1 MNREQKAKIE
11 LDNAEERLKKSGLYD
26 KAIIDIATKGAPLF
40 GDVLSLKEYYDLPKR
55 VREKF
60 NYKYFQDKYGGKVNI
75 PKDVAGKFGI
85 AMDALINDTQGKNI
99 GNVMVGIISSELVGK
114 GFDKIAFALFKTTP
128 AGIIFSGIIT
138 LTGTDEFIVNQ
149 AKNLWDR
156 LWNTSNDLPDEDA
169 LKKGILKITMPDG
182 TVYAR
187 PLVDFG
193 GVRLSGE
200 NKSDVLFGGNG
211 NDMLI
216 GHGGADLLIGGNGKD
231 DYFVDNGDT
240 IKDSDGK
247 GRVFL
252 SYTNIQ
258 LTGGTQIEKGSKIYK
273 GKDGVKYELKGSDLI
288 INDSITIEN
297 FNPYADEYLGITLYE
312 ADEIAISVSNA
323 SAKEKEQSMS
333 FTISLSRNLKENEF
347 IKVTIPKIGN
357 NEAKT
362 YMFLHGSSTD
372 WKVGDGI
379 EYIFDSSTTYTYS
392 WSDDKNIE
400 PDETISVKAT
410 IIDKPDNLIAK
421 DGKVGIGTI
430 QDDDDDPDNPNDT
443 FPDTDPA
450 STKTSPIVIDL
461 NGDGV
466 KTISRKDNKTYFDLD
481 NNKFAE
487 NTSWIDKNDG
497 ILINKTLITD
507 NNITNGSQLFGNH
520 TLLTNGNLA
529 TNGFEALKEF
539 VNLNLLVA

>member
-1 MNREQKAKIE
+1 
-11 LDNAEERLKKSGLYD
+11 
-26 KAIIDIATKGAPLF
+26 
-40 GDVLSLKEYYDLPKR
+40 
-55 VREKF
+55 
-60 NYKYFQDKYGGKVNI
+60 
-75 PKDVAGKFGI
+75 
-85 AMDALINDTQGKNI
+85 MDALINDTQGKNI

-252 SYTNIQ
+252 SSTNIQ

-273 GKDGVKYELKGSDLI
+273 GKDGTTYELKGSDLI

-297 FNPYADEYLGITLYE
+297 FSNDNLEIHLSEFDE
-312 ADEIAISVSNA
+312 ISVSIYDATAVEKAGKMTFNIELT
-323 SAKEKEQSMS
+323 KE
-333 FTISLSRNLKENEF
+333 
-347 IKVTIPKIGN
+347 PKIGEFVVVN
-357 NEAKT
+357 DKT
-362 YMFLHGSSTD
+362 YKFVNFLETNYTFEDDIELKFGSS
-372 WKVGDGI
+372 
-379 EYIFDSSTTYTYS
+379 
-392 WSDDKNIE
+392 
-400 PDETISVKAT
+400 
-410 IIDKPDNLIAK
+410 AK
-421 DGKVGIGTI
+421 
-430 QDDDDDPDNPNDT
+430 
-443 FPDTDPA
+443 
-450 STKTSPIVIDL
+450 
-461 NGDGV
+461 
-466 KTISRKDNKTYFDLD
+466 Y
-481 NNKFAE
+481 KFA
-487 NTSWIDKNDG
+487 
-497 ILINKTLITD
+497 
-507 NNITNGSQLFGNH
+507 
-520 TLLTNGNLA
+520 
-529 TNGFEALKEF
+529 
-539 VNLNLLVA
+539 NLNLLVA

>member
-1 MNREQKAKIE
+1 MSRKSVAKYE
-11 LDNAEERLKKSGLYD
+11 LDKAENKLKKRMNSEMQNALDDLRKKTGITFDIADMFIKSKVGKIILFVENGVIKHKVDAEKGESAIKQIIGLVADAALSTTLFVLTKNPYGFFVSAALNIAELDPSTGYKKLYD
-26 KAIIDIATKGAPLF
+26 YLF
-40 GDVLSLKEYYDLPKR
+40 ED
-55 VREKF
+55 
-60 NYKYFQDKYGGKVNI
+60 
-75 PKDVAGKFGI
+75 
-85 AMDALINDTQGKNI
+85 
-99 GNVMVGIISSELVGK
+99 
-114 GFDKIAFALFKTTP
+114 
-128 AGIIFSGIIT
+128 
-138 LTGTDEFIVNQ
+138 
-149 AKNLWDR
+149 
-156 LWNTSNDLPDEDA
+156 NDLPEITPNGF
-169 LKKGILKITMPDG
+169 LKVTMPDG

-187 PLVDFG
+187 PFMPNAQGSLFG
-193 GVRLSGE
+193 NG
-200 NKSDVLFGGNG
+200 KDDVLFGGSG

-216 GHGGADLLIGGNGKD
+216 GYGGADLLIGGSGKD

-252 SYTNIQ
+252 SSTNIQ

-273 GKDGVKYELKGSDLI
+273 GKDDTKYEIDGYNLI
-288 INDSITIEN
+288 INDNITIEN

-312 ADEIAISVSNA
+312 ADEISVSVSDA

-333 FTISLSRNLKENEF
+333 FTISLSRELKENEF
-347 IKVTIPKIGN
+347 VKVTIPAIGN
-357 NEAKT
+357 NKAKT

-410 IIDKPDNLIAK
+410 IIDKPENLIAK
-421 DGKVGIGTI
+421 DGKVGTGTI

-461 NGDGV
+461 NNDGV
-466 KTISRKDNKTYFDLD
+466 KTISRKNNKIYFDLD
-481 NNKFAE
+481 NNKFAQ
-487 NTSWIDKNDG
+487 NSAWIDKNDG

-507 NNITNGSQLFGNH
+507 NNITNGSQLFGNY

-539 VNLNLLVA
+539 ANLNLFVA